1 MMPSAGD
8 RHLLMPTDEPILI
21 ELTSTRIER
30 LRPARS
36 RWTSLALAGFAG
48 LTCLGLSATAV
59 LPRLID
65 RAADRGGTPSA
76 VVPSGSATTGA
87 TPPTLRPVADDPIGH
102 EGPVTTVARL
112 VGRSAVV
119 RVTGVACVTV
129 RELVVTLDLGGR
141 RADQEVVTLDSDA
154 AIPARPGAT
163 CVGVVH
169 WAIDMPLPDRAMPA
183 LGDDRAIVEVRWGP
197 SPAGPAGS
205 DSVVVPLGDGRAS
218 G

>member
-1 MMPSAGD
+1 MPSAGD
-8 RHLLMPTDEPILI
+8 HQLLMPSDQPILI

-36 RWTSLALAGFAG
+36 RWPSLVLAGFTG
-48 LTCLGLSATAV
+48 LTCLGLTATTV
-59 LPRLID
+59 LPRLTD
-65 RAADRGGTPSA
+65 RAADRGDTGSTVA
-76 VVPSGSATTGA
+76 PSGSTTTRGS
-87 TPPTLRPVADDPIGH
+87 PPALLVDTERPIGQ
-102 EGPVTTVARL
+102 EGPVTTVARV
-112 VGRSAVV
+112 VGRSAAV

-129 RELVVTLDLGGR
+129 GEILVTLQLGGR
-141 RADQEVVTLDSDA
+141 RAAQEVVALGSDA
-154 AIPARPGAT
+154 AIPGRPGAA

-169 WAIDMPLPDRAMPA
+169 WAVDVPLPVGAMPGH
-183 LGDDRAIVEVRWGP
+183 GDDRAIVEVSWGP